1 MQSKIL
7 RGFWL
12 FFFVALRSNWKVIVL
27 VYGFPE
33 LQHAVY
39 LFSYL
44 CNVFTESLA
53 STAFGG
59 YNLNLGWSRLITSAY
74 GMHFRCK
81 QLEFVTHKSIV
92 RNGIFGEGVGG
103 GCILATGPKKWLV
116 CCFFSESALNYCNA
130 HMLPSAEPRYS
141 VQSADPR
148 AVFWEKYW

>member
-1 MQSKIL
+1 MQSEIL

-33 LQHAVY
+33 LRHAVY

-59 YNLNLGWSRLITSAY
+59 YNLNLRWSRLITSAY

-92 RNGIFGEGVGG
+92 RNGIFGGGVGG
-103 GCILATGPKKWLV
+103 GVFLQQDQRNDWCV
-116 CCFFSESALNYCNA
+116 VFSLSQ
-130 HMLPSAEPRYS
+130 P
-141 VQSADPR
+141 
-148 AVFWEKYW
+148 